1 MDESVLAREHFHER
15 AGLGDENNPTG
26 VNLGQFDFVK
36 MWPIL
41 PFAPLG
47 QFLAKAPL
55 RLRPLPLLTPR
66 NARNVG
72 VTGMEAVKQT

>member
-1 MDESVLAREHFHER
+1 MDESALAREHFLER
-15 AGLGDENNPTG
+15 VGLGGENNPTG
-26 VNLGQFDFVK
+26 LNLAQFDFVK
-36 MWPIL
+36 MWSSL

-66 NARNVG
+66 YARDVG
-72 VTGMEAVKQT
+72 LTGMEADKQT